1 MLPQWVIEKKRDGGA
16 LTADEIGAFIKGYTV
31 GDIPDYQMSAL
42 AMAIYFQGMSFDE
55 VTALTNAML
64 HSGDLVDT
72 SSLTRPKADKHSTGG
87 IGDKLS
93 LLLAPLAACSGLDVP
108 MISGR
113 GLGITGG
120 TLDKLESIPGY
131 RCDLSEAE
139 FLAVIHECGCSIT
152 GQTASLAPADKK
164 LYALRDVTA
173 TVPSIPLIAASI
185 MSKKLAE
192 GTDVLVLDVK
202 CGHGAFMKNLDDARE
217 LARTMVEIGHRMG
230 KGMSALITDMNAPIG
245 RTVGNALEIRETLAG
260 LSGQGAD
267 DMMSLTYALTAE
279 MLVLSDCEPDRDAA
293 TKRLVDD
300 VTSGAAL
307 ARFRQMVELHG
318 GVSDIETQLPV
329 ARIQETVTASSS
341 GTVSAVDADKVGRA
355 GILLGAG
362 RTRVEDDVDH
372 AVGIADLAA
381 IGEHC
386 QAGDVLATIHANS
399 KEACDE
405 ALQFVKDAYTISSE
419 TMAPRALII
428 ETIKPGE

>member
-1 MLPQWVIEKKRDGGA
+1 MFAQWVIEKKRDGGA
-16 LTADEIGAFIKGYTV
+16 LTSDEIGAFITGYTV

-93 LLLAPLAACSGLDVP
+93 LLLAPLAACSGIDVP

-139 FLAVIHECGCSIT
+139 FLAVLHECGCSIT
-152 GQTASLAPADKK
+152 GQTASLVPADKK

-202 CGHGAFMKNLDDARE
+202 CGRGAFMKNVDDARA
-217 LARTMVEIGHRMG
+217 LARMMVEIGHRMG

-279 MLVLSDCEPDRDAA
+279 MLVLSNCETDRAA
-293 TKRLVDD
+293 AKKKLLHD

-307 ARFRQMVELHG
+307 ARFRQMVALHG
-318 GVSDIETQLPV
+318 GVGDIETQLPV
-329 ARIQETVTASSS
+329 ARIQETITAPTS
-341 GTVSAVDADKVGRA
+341 GTVSAVDADKIGRA
-355 GILLGAG
+355 GIVLGAG
-362 RTRVEDDVDH
+362 RARVEDGIDH
-372 AVGIADLAA
+372 AVGIADLVA
-381 IGEHC
+381 IGERC

-399 KEACDE
+399 KETCDE
-405 ALQFVKDAYTISSE
+405 ALLYVKDAYIISSK
-419 TMAPRALII
+419 TIPPRSLII
-428 ETIKPGE
+428 ETVQPGE

>member
-1 MLPQWVIEKKRDGGA
+1 
-16 LTADEIGAFIKGYTV
+16 
-31 GDIPDYQMSAL
+31 
-42 AMAIYFQGMSFDE
+42 
-55 VTALTNAML
+55 
-64 HSGDLVDT
+64 
-72 SSLTRPKADKHSTGG
+72 
-87 IGDKLS
+87 
-93 LLLAPLAACSGLDVP
+93 
-108 MISGR
+108 
-113 GLGITGG
+113 
-120 TLDKLESIPGY
+120 
-131 RCDLSEAE
+131 
-139 FLAVIHECGCSIT
+139 
-152 GQTASLAPADKK
+152 
-164 LYALRDVTA
+164 
-173 TVPSIPLIAASI
+173 
-185 MSKKLAE
+185 
-192 GTDVLVLDVK
+192 
-202 CGHGAFMKNLDDARE
+202 
-217 LARTMVEIGHRMG
+217 
-230 KGMSALITDMNAPIG
+230 MNAPIG

-307 ARFRQMVELHG
+307 ARFRQMVDLHG